1 MSGRQVSSIS
11 FFLLAVVSL
20 MMTAARAQNPNLFP
34 VSDVNV
40 TFYSPLGA
48 SCFTITSMFQGG
60 PPSTCPG
67 EGQDVIFADQSQGA
81 LSTVQFSTTAP
92 VTGSALR
99 LYVGGDGPPNN
110 YRDLQQFTFSYESSP
125 GVYTAVATWTP
136 QHPEPNVFVVNLA
149 SAITAQNFQAQ
160 FTQYGTGG
168 PRVGEIDAF
177 ASAIGSSTI
186 SPTSLNLGNA
196 LVGATTKSKTAVITN
211 TAGVPLNIFGI
222 IPSGDFVE
230 SDTCSTTLA
239 PGATCDIS
247 ITFSP
252 TVTGTIPGVVE
263 IDDDGAGSPHI
274 LAVTGKGVYPVA
286 PNPASINFGSDGVGV
301 TSAPKTVTLSN
312 YTASSQGFSF
322 VASSNYAVAGSG
334 TKPCNGT
341 LAPKAT
347 CTLSVTF
354 TPSADGAVAGAVS
367 ISGGGFPTQIVALTG
382 TGTGGGTSPL
392 TFSPTTISLASTWVG
407 RRSAAKTLTVKN
419 ASASAV
425 NITNFATTSEF
436 SVIGSGVT
444 PCGGVLGV
452 NASCTVDVKFS
463 PVTAGK
469 ISGSLA
475 FMDNAS
481 IGTQVVSVSGTG
493 LSLVTITPAGLT
505 FAPQTVGTTSG
516 PKTMTIANNQ
526 SVSLALTSVVASGE
540 YSVAPGSTNPCG
552 SGLAAGAQC
561 NLAVTFTPSNKGTIK
576 GAITVTHN
584 AGGSPQVLGLSGT
597 GQ

>member
-1 MSGRQVSSIS
+1 MSGSHFSRILPLVVVP
-11 FFLLAVVSL
+11 LLII
-20 MMTAARAQNPNLFP
+20 AAEAQNPNLFP
-34 VSDVNV
+34 LSNVNV
-40 TFYSPLGA
+40 TFYSPLSACTPMIAGL
-48 SCFTITSMFQGG
+48 FQGG
-60 PPSTCPG
+60 PISC
-67 EGQDVIFADQSQGA
+67 ENAVDVIFADQSNGA
-81 LSTVQFSTTAP
+81 VNTVQFNTLAP
-92 VTGSALR
+92 ITLSALR
-99 LYVGGDGPPNN
+99 FYANGDGPSHNN
-110 YRDLQQFTFSYESSP
+110 LRDFGQATFAYESAP
-125 GVYTAVATWTP
+125 NVYTPFATVSP
-136 QHPEPNVFVVNLA
+136 QHPEPPVFIFNLP
-149 SAITAQNFQAQ
+149 SSITAQNFQAQ
-160 FTQYGTGG
+160 FTQYGSGG
-168 PRVGEIDAF
+168 PRISEIDAF
-177 ASAIGSSTI
+177 TSAIGSSTI

-211 TAGVPLNIFGI
+211 TAGVPLNIYAI
-222 IPSGDFVE
+222 IPSGDYAE
-230 SDTCSTTLA
+230 SDTCTTTLA
-239 PGATCDIS
+239 PGATCNVS

-286 PNPASINFGSDGVGV
+286 PNPISINFGIEGVGL
-301 TSAPKTVTLSN
+301 TSGPKTVTLSN
-312 YTASSQGFSF
+312 YTTSSQGFSF
-322 VASSNYAVAGSG
+322 VATSNYSVTGSG
-334 TKPCNGT
+334 TKPCTGT
-341 LAPKAT
+341 LAAKAT

-354 TPSADGAVAGAVS
+354 APSADGTVAGAVS

-407 RRSAAKTLTVKN
+407 QTSGAKTLTVKN

-425 NITNFATTSEF
+425 NITNFATSSEF

-444 PCGGVLGV
+444 PCSGVLGV
-452 NASCTVDVKFS
+452 NASCTVDVTFS

-493 LSLVTITPAGLT
+493 LSLVTIAPASLT
-505 FAPQTVGTTSG
+505 FSPQTVGTTSA
-516 PKTMTIANNQ
+516 PKTMIIANNQ
-526 SVSLALTSVVASGE
+526 NVSLVLTSVVASGE
-540 YSVAPGSTNPCG
+540 YSIAPGNTNPCG
-552 SGLAAGAQC
+552 TSLPPATQC

-576 GAITVTHN
+576 GAITVTHD